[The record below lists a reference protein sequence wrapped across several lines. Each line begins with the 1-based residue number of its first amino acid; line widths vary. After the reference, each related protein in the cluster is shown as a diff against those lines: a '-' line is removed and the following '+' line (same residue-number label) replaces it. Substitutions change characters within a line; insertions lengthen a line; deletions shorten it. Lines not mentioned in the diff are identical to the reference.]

1 MAVPPDQ
8 SFFFWGGCWHIYLSS
23 FPYVALFFRYI
34 LICFESFPDFHLGLW
49 RDLLGC
55 ARWIQMERCSALSCD
70 LRPCDSWFRDTLCHS
85 ELRKYVS
92 HLQDFKRNKVC
103 KNFEWKTPR
112 QLALCQAGETF
123 EVKTTFHHCHTQIF
137 DICRLPWCH
146 QARAR
151 NQSRS
156 VPSESSRRFF
166 GQQDFHAVNW

>member
-1 MAVPPDQ
+1 M
-8 SFFFWGGCWHIYLSS
+8 SS

-103 KNFEWKTPR
+103 KKFEWKTPR

-123 EVKTTFHHCHTQIF
+123 EVKTTFHHCHTKSSTFAAYPDVTRPGLATSLEACHLNPRGGFLGSKIF
-137 DICRLPWCH
+137 ML
-146 QARAR
+146 
-151 NQSRS
+151 
-156 VPSESSRRFF
+156 
-166 GQQDFHAVNW
+166 